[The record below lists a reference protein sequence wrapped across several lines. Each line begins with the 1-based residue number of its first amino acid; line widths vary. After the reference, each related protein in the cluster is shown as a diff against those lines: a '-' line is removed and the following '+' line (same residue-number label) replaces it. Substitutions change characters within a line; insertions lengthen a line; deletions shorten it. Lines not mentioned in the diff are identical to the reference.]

1 MSLSCSQ
8 SKFMMLN
15 QHIWSIFNLQQQIV
29 WSRLIIF
36 SMVVGKLC
44 SKEHSTRTVRK
55 KLQISTLE
63 KQIVSFLACLME
75 QLRETKKQNKK
86 RKKIN
91 TCKEKWPNC
100 GTSPLLDKYISSLAT
115 FISHPIR
122 SVELNENLCNIT
134 WITVVKAHR
143 SYIVLLGFFGYSWFS
158 KINCSSVFNLG
169 WKVGGGGEGR

>member
-1 MSLSCSQ
+1 MKLWSTRAMQIPKHTSLLRITFHIKLHVYMQNLCLKKSPYVTKLYTRALIYVRVSFTVQMSLSCSQ

-55 KLQISTLE
+55 KIQISTLE

-91 TCKEKWPNC
+91 TCKEK
-100 GTSPLLDKYISSLAT
+100 
-115 FISHPIR
+115 
-122 SVELNENLCNIT
+122 
-134 WITVVKAHR
+134 
-143 SYIVLLGFFGYSWFS
+143 
-158 KINCSSVFNLG
+158 
-169 WKVGGGGEGR
+169 